1 MAGNQRQSLKALQE
15 RLASRLA
22 EAKEGGADASWLAVE
37 VRGRRYLLPLVHAGE
52 IFPVPF
58 VQRVPYT
65 QPWFLGVAA
74 LRGGLM
80 GVIDLGGLL
89 QTDRSMSGGP
99 SGTGDAKL
107 VALNQ
112 ALGVNAALWVDK
124 LVGLRG
130 VSTFVNAIPR
140 AASELPV
147 FAQKLTDTSGE
158 QWQELNLQALAEW
171 PAFLSVV
178 A

>member
-1 MAGNQRQSLKALQE
+1 MASNQRQSLKALQE

-22 EAKEGGADASWLAVE
+22 EAREGGSDASWLAVE
-37 VRGRRYLLPLVHAGE
+37 ARGQRYLLPLVHAGE

-65 QPWFLGVAA
+65 LPWFLGVAA

-80 GVIDLGGLL
+80 GVVDLGGLL
-89 QTDRSMSGGP
+89 QGDLLTTGCPGGG
-99 SGTGDAKL
+99 SEAKL

-130 VSTFVNAIPR
+130 VNMFVSAVPR
-140 AASELPV
+140 VASDLPV
-147 FAQKLTDTSGE
+147 FAQRLTDTHGE
-158 QWQELNLQALAEW
+158 QWQELNLQALAAW